1 MMEFLWDG
9 GGSYNYKQWKE
20 GMLTDSEIILHL
32 FCVYMDSRL
41 LFNPIVPEGKPFT
54 SQHLKFLKGAT
65 PKSDTYIQQM
75 KTYPP
80 YYSLVLKGETL
91 DLPPGRN
98 NLFYAL
104 LVFLHHIKVKNF
116 GLLG

>member
-1 MMEFLWDG
+1 
-9 GGSYNYKQWKE
+9 
-20 GMLTDSEIILHL
+20 
-32 FCVYMDSRL
+32 MDSRL
-41 LFNPIVPEGKPFT
+41 LFNPTIPEGKPFT
-54 SQHLKFLKGAT
+54 SQHFMLRLGSI

-75 KTYPP
+75 KTFPP
-80 YYSLVLKGETL
+80 HYSLILKKENF

-116 GLLG
+116 GLLGRINLGASGLNIAWVIDN